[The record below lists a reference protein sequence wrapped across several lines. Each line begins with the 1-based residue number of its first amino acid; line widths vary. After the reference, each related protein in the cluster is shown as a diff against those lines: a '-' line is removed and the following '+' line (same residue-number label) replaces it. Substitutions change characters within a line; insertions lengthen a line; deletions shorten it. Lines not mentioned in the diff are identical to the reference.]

1 MKVRMYKLIQEIV
14 DSGIESGYQYACK
27 HTENP
32 HPDTIK
38 HCIERYIM
46 QGFDE
51 AFEFDMEECRKNA
64 AKRCKQIAQ
73 QRYLSENPAFEIE
86 EKISAEFGV

>member
-14 DSGIESGYQYACK
+14 DSGIESGYQYSCK

-38 HCIERYIM
+38 QCIEQYIM

-51 AFEFDMEECRKNA
+51 YFEFDQEE
-64 AKRCKQIAQ
+64 
-73 QRYLSENPAFEIE
+73 S
-86 EKISAEFGV
+86 

>member
-1 MKVRMYKLIQEIV
+1 MRPKTRFTYRKELNMKVRMYKLIQEIV

-51 AFEFDMEECRKNA
+51 TFQFDQEE
-64 AKRCKQIAQ
+64 
-73 QRYLSENPAFEIE
+73 
-86 EKISAEFGV
+86 